1 MKSELLLISA
11 LVVLKEIVSWT
22 GKAPAELAERVQV
35 TFNIP
40 GVIKFDIVKDDWS
53 TTET

>member
-1 MKSELLLISA
+1 MKRELLLVSA
-11 LVVLKEIVSWT
+11 LVVLKVIVSCT
-22 GKAPAELAERVQV
+22 GKAPAELAERVQIAV
-35 TFNIP
+35 NIP